1 MAADNGQMSFRRGV
15 MSLVILGLLK
25 KQDMYGYQLVQ
36 ETERQSGGR
45 IVTQEGSLYP
55 VLYKLVD
62 QGLISDRKVL
72 VGRRMTR
79 VYYHLES
86 AGEQRL
92 KELIRE
98 YEEVTNGVLQIIE
111 GCDMDGLEC
120 PSSAVSMGSARGTA
134 GQQEAEE
141 MDASELLGSLQI
153 QRKVVAIVL
162 AAATLLVL
170 MRFAFRLA
178 AYMEFYKNMNGYA
191 VVEVIEF
198 DKTETDKGVDTREE
212 R

>member
-1 MAADNGQMSFRRGV
+1 MDVATDSGQSSFRRGV

-25 KQDMYGYQLVQ
+25 KEDMYGYQLVK

-79 VYYHLES
+79 VYYHLEP

-92 KELIRE
+92 RELTRE
-98 YEEVTNGVLQIIE
+98 YEEVTKGVLQIIE
-111 GCDMDGLEC
+111 GCDTDDAEC
-120 PSSAVSMGSARGTA
+120 PSYAVSMGGVRGTA
-134 GQQEAEE
+134 GQQETEE
-141 MDASELLGSLQI
+141 TNPVQSGILRPG
-153 QRKVVAIVL
+153 
-162 AAATLLVL
+162 
-170 MRFAFRLA
+170 FC
-178 AYMEFYKNMNGYA
+178 Y
-191 VVEVIEF
+191 
-198 DKTETDKGVDTREE
+198 
-212 R
+212 